1 MATRRESTDTDTAG
15 PAGADIDESQ
25 FATGS
30 AQTPAFSTALSN
42 NLHIFGQHGANM
54 FSTFP
59 FASEQPLANTS
70 WHQLQF
76 INPNP
81 GSPSSTIS
89 QSTIYT
95 DLYPYG
101 PPSVS
106 TVLTDLQLD
115 DTNVTYNNDSIV
127 NFKGSSGNQ
136 DQDGEDMSLYPARKK
151 SRGNENFL
159 FCRLKVQSLYN
170 RKNKMWLINHATGL
184 GG

>member
-30 AQTPAFSTALSN
+30 AQTPTFSTALSN
-42 NLHIFGQHGANM
+42 NLHIYGQHGTDV
-54 FSTFP
+54 FSAVP
-59 FASEQPLANTS
+59 FESDEQPLANTL

-95 DLYPYG
+95 DLYG
-101 PPSVS
+101 PQSVS
-106 TVLTDLQLD
+106 TVLTD
-115 DTNVTYNNDSIV
+115 DTDVIESYNSFENIRYLS
-127 NFKGSSGNQ
+127 NNQ
-136 DQDGEDMSLYPARKK
+136 DQHEEDMALDLDPARKK
-151 SRGNENFL
+151 SRGSEIFL
-159 FCRLKVQSLYN
+159 
-170 RKNKMWLINHATGL
+170 
-184 GG
+184 

>member
-1 MATRRESTDTDTAG
+1 MATRRESTDTETG
-15 PAGADIDESQ
+15 EGIDESQ

-42 NLHIFGQHGANM
+42 NLHIFGQHGADM

-59 FASEQPLANTS
+59 FASEQPLANTLG
-70 WHQLQF
+70 HQLQF

-127 NFKGSSGNQ
+127 NFEGSSGSGNQ
-136 DQDGEDMSLYPARKK
+136 DQDGEDTSLYPARKK
-151 SRGNENFL
+151 SRGNENVL

-170 RKNKMWLINHATGL
+170 RKNKMWLINHTTGL